1 MTGAG
6 MTGAG
11 MTGAGMT
18 GTPADDAAWAA
29 LLPGGTVWLARP
41 PRRADGAAGFAAAV
55 GPWSLRARPERRVRA
70 YIAVPSRQRPLIVAS
85 WDRAVLRYLADTVL
99 SVPPGAGQL
108 VSMVLTA
115 GLRMLR
121 YPASWRLAAV
131 LRAGG
136 AVLVG
141 RAE

>member
-1 MTGAG
+1 MTGAE
-6 MTGAG
+6 
-11 MTGAGMT
+11 MT

-29 LLPGGTVWLARP
+29 LLPGGTVWLARR
-41 PRRADGAAGFAAAV
+41 PRRADGAVGFAAAV
-55 GPWSLRARPERRVRA
+55 APWSLRSRSKRRVRA

-99 SVPPGAGQL
+99 SVPPGTGQVL
-108 VSMVLTA
+108 SMVLTA
-115 GLRMLR
+115 GLRMFR

-131 LRAGG
+131 LRVGG